1 VLRRGRDTS
10 VSVALA
16 RSSLIAFVPT
26 ADAER
31 ARGFYRD
38 VLGLRL
44 VEEDPFAL
52 VFDAKGTMLRVTPVE
67 AVQPAPQT
75 ILGWDVENIV
85 EEVDALVAAG
95 VEFLR
100 YEGMALDDRGIWE
113 APGGALVAWFR
124 DPDGNV
130 LSLTQ
135 F

>member
-1 VLRRGRDTS
+1 L

-26 ADAER
+26 ADPER

-52 VFDAKGTMLRVTPVE
+52 VFDANGTILRVTPVE
-67 AVQPAPQT
+67 AVQPAPET
-75 ILGWDVENIV
+75 ILGWEVENIV

-100 YEGMALDDRGIWE
+100 YEGMALDDRGIWQ
-113 APGGALVAWFR
+113 APSGALVVWFR